1 MAKVSYISIPV
12 GLESAYE
19 RVLQPG
25 DRFRFSHVRV
35 KRLFL
40 SRARVKHITQHSLMV
55 ILKPAW
61 AAFTPAQRAAW
72 TAAGAVSNYSGW
84 RLFLQDTAYRRKAGL
99 SGYAVPNVIYQ
110 SKVGRI
116 EILAPGTGMK
126 IEQPHPSSYYV
137 RRKVP
142 RTRSQYAPRKIS
154 EPFFLPLTIGIS
166 WHTDL
171 ISLAPDSRARFFCNV
186 TSSYQGRDIVTPVE
200 IAFGLSDVW
209 QNGSVTLANVVG
221 IPRYYEAFI
230 ELYNVTG
237 NLYFDNV
244 NLTHGAQNWARDPRC
259 LNVKESFTKA
269 FYQVPAHWAVINPT
283 AGAELASF
291 YFVPVV

>member
-1 MAKVSYISIPV
+1 MAKVSYVSIPV
-12 GLESAYE
+12 GLERDYE

-25 DRFRFSHVRV
+25 DRFTFSHVRV

-40 SRARVKHITQHSLMV
+40 SRARIKHITQKSLMV

-61 AAFTPAQRAAW
+61 RAFTLAQRLAW
-72 TAAGAVSNYSGW
+72 TSAGLASKYSGW

-99 SGYAVPNVIYQ
+99 SGFATPNVIYQ

-116 EILAPGTGMK
+116 YIVAPGTGMK

-142 RTRSQYAPRKIS
+142 RTRSQYSPREVS
-154 EPFFLPLTIGIS
+154 EPFSLPLTIGIA
-166 WHTDL
+166 WHTNL
-171 ISLAPDSRARFFCNV
+171 VSLATDSRARFFCNV
-186 TSSYQGRDIVTPVE
+186 VSSYQGLDITTVIE
-200 IAFGLSDVW
+200 IPFGLSDVW
-209 QNGSVTLANVVG
+209 QNASATLSKVVG

-230 ELYNVTG
+230 ELHNMTG
-237 NLYFDNV
+237 NLYFDDV
-244 NLTHGAQNWARDPRC
+244 KLIHGAQNWARDPRC

-269 FYQVPAHWAVINPT
+269 FYQVPAHWAVTNPMN
-283 AGAELASF
+283 GAELASF
-291 YFVPVV
+291 YFVP